1 MYDFI
6 IPIRELEVNTPL
18 RGLTA
23 DHCLA
28 GNFTLPIDFQRPGVY
43 VQ

>member
-1 MYDFI
+1 
-6 IPIRELEVNTPL
+6 LEVNTPL

-28 GNFTLPIDFQRPGVY
+28 GNFTLPIDFQRPGA
-43 VQ
+43 QKQQKCQAAKKQ